1 VQNEDKSGVLPVTV
15 RFGSFVIDSGR
26 RQLTRNGVEVHL
38 TPKAFDLLVLLV
50 EEAPRVIRKDELHA
64 RLWPGTFV
72 SDATLVGLV
81 KRLRRALEDRDTRAP
96 LIRTAHRVGYAFG
109 AALERIEDSA
119 SPVSRWIVNGGR
131 RIALVDRETLIGRDP
146 SAAVHLDAGGVS
158 RRHARIV
165 IDGSQAILEDL
176 GSKNGTTLR
185 GELITEPT
193 TLYDGDE
200 IRVGPIL
207 IVYRSAER
215 GVSTETTT

>member
-1 VQNEDKSGVLPVTV
+1 MPVSV
-15 RFGSFVIDSGR
+15 RFGAFVIDSGR

-72 SDATLVGLV
+72 SDATLVGLI
-81 KRLRRALEDRDTRAP
+81 KRLRRALNDRDARAP
-96 LIRTAHRVGYAFG
+96 VIRTAHRVGYAFG
-109 AALERIEDSA
+109 AALESIEA
-119 SPVSRWIVNGGR
+119 SPPAVSRWIVAGGR

-146 SAAVHLDAGGVS
+146 AAAVHLDAGGIS

-165 IDGSQAILEDL
+165 IDGSEVILEDL

-185 GELITEPT
+185 GELITVPSA
-193 TLYDGDE
+193 LRDGDE

-207 IVYRSAER
+207 IVYRSSER

>member
-1 VQNEDKSGVLPVTV
+1 MTV
-15 RFGSFVIDSGR
+15 RFGAFVIDSGR

-38 TPKAFDLLVLLV
+38 TPQAFDLLVLLI
-50 EEAPRVIRKDELHA
+50 EEAPRVVRKDELHT

-81 KRLRRALEDRDTRAP
+81 KRLRRALGDRDAP
-96 LIRTAHRVGYAFG
+96 APVIRTAHRIGYAFG
-109 AALERIEDSA
+109 APLERIEALPSA
-119 SPVSRWIVNGGR
+119 VSRWIVAGGR
-131 RIALVDRETLIGRDP
+131 RIALADGETLIGRDP
-146 SAAVHLDAGGVS
+146 AAAVHLDAGGVS

-165 IDGSQAILEDL
+165 MDGSEAILEDL

-185 GELITEPT
+185 GELITVPSA
-193 TLYDGDE
+193 LHDGDE

-215 GVSTETTT
+215 GVSTETTA

>member
-1 VQNEDKSGVLPVTV
+1 MPVSV
-15 RFGSFVIDSGR
+15 RFGAFVLDSGR
-26 RQLTRNGVEVHL
+26 RQLTRNGVEVQL

-72 SDATLVGLV
+72 SDATLVGLI
-81 KRLRRALEDRDTRAP
+81 KRLRRALNDRDAP
-96 LIRTAHRVGYAFG
+96 VIRTAHRVGYAFG
-109 AALERIEDSA
+109 AALESIEA
-119 SPVSRWIVNGGR
+119 SPPAMSRWIVAGGR

-146 SAAVHLDAGGVS
+146 AAAVHLDAGGVS

-165 IDGSQAILEDL
+165 IDGSEVTLEDL

-185 GELITEPT
+185 GELITMPSA
-193 TLYDGDE
+193 LRDGDE
-200 IRVGPIL
+200 IRVGPIP
-207 IVYRSAER
+207 IVYRSSER

>member
-1 VQNEDKSGVLPVTV
+1 MRANPGVLPVTV
-15 RFGSFVIDSGR
+15 RFGAFVIDSGR
-26 RQLTRNGVEVHL
+26 RQLIRDGVEVHL

-64 RLWPGTFV
+64 RLWPATFV

-81 KRLRRALEDRDTRAP
+81 KRLRRALGDSDARAP
-96 LIRTAHRVGYAFG
+96 VIRTAHRIGYAFG
-109 AALERIEDSA
+109 AAVERVEALPSA
-119 SPVSRWIVNGGR
+119 VSRWIVAGGR

-146 SAAVHLDAGGVS
+146 AAAVHLDAGGVS

-165 IDGSQAILEDL
+165 IDGSDAILEDL
-176 GSKNGTTLR
+176 GSKNGTAMC
-185 GELITEPT
+185 GEVITGPSV
-193 TLYDGDE
+193 LHDGDE

-207 IVYRSAER
+207 IVYRSSER

>member
-1 VQNEDKSGVLPVTV
+1 MPVSV
-15 RFGSFVIDSGR
+15 RFGAFVIDSGR

-50 EEAPRVIRKDELHA
+50 EEAPRVMRKDELHA

-72 SDATLVGLV
+72 SDATLVGLI
-81 KRLRRALEDRDTRAP
+81 KRLRRALNDRDARTRV
-96 LIRTAHRVGYAFG
+96 IRTAHRVGYAFG
-109 AALERIEDSA
+109 AALESIEA
-119 SPVSRWIVNGGR
+119 SPPEASPPAVSRWIVAGGR

-146 SAAVHLDAGGVS
+146 AAAVHLDAGGVS

-165 IDGSQAILEDL
+165 IDGAEAIVEDL
-176 GSKNGTTLR
+176 ASKNGTTLR
-185 GELITEPT
+185 GELISKPT
-193 TLYDGDE
+193 TLRDGDE

-207 IVYRSAER
+207 IVYRSSER